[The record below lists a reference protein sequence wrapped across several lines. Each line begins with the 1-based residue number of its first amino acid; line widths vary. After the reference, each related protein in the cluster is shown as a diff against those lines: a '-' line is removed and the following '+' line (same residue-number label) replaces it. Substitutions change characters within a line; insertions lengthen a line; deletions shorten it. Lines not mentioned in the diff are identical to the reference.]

1 MPRFLVLIALVF
13 AGASAS
19 AQDVFTVP
27 EVPVFA
33 EAKTSAEAQEL
44 AREQGR
50 KTALDLLLR
59 RLVAEE
65 DWIYLPTL
73 STGAYAPAFD
83 RAQDEFSDYG
93 LSVTVK
99 QPITLSDEQV
109 QAFEQETNVFNEKSS
124 GTTYRASI
132 TYRFKPDAIRNV
144 LRSSSLPYSE
154 EQAQEVMILPV
165 LQTDNGV
172 YLWEAKNPWARAWL
186 ERPLTNELTPMIMP
200 RGDLIDT
207 QAITAEEAL
216 NLNTA
221 NLRAFMERYNV
232 GRLFVAL
239 GRLSEGDEQFR
250 LYVRLIEAT
259 PPALGSREAS
269 AIGSQVTEAFFR
281 GDDDDF
287 PVLARRAV
295 ESTVAKHANNWKRQ
309 TLVDYSQ
316 QRQFTLTAWFTNQ
329 REWSDIQEAL
339 DSTALVVER
348 EDGVF
353 NRENAKVQLTVV
365 GAEEQFD
372 LAMQQYGLDVWQ
384 DTAGSWHIAKK
395 ELASELQQR
404 LEPLTT
410 DLDQE
415 EERRRGIGR
424 FFGRRDRDRE
434 SGSDPA
440 FDGNIQADEL
450 GEEEEGDIPELPDD
464 LFGDGGQ

>member
-1 MPRFLVLIALVF
+1 MPRLLVLIALVF

-33 EAKTSAEAQEL
+33 EAKTSAEAQQQ
-44 AREQGR
+44 ARDQGR
-50 KTALDLLLR
+50 KKALDLLFR

-83 RAQDEFSDYG
+83 RAQDEFADYG

-109 QAFEQETNVFNEKSS
+109 QAFEQETNVFDEKSS
-124 GTTYRASI
+124 GTTYRANI
-132 TYRFKPDAIRNV
+132 TYRFKPDAIRNT
-144 LRSSSLPYSE
+144 LRRASLPYSE
-154 EQAQEVMILPV
+154 EQAQQVMILPV

-186 ERPLTNELTPMIMP
+186 ERPLTHELTPMVLP

-207 QAITAEEAL
+207 QAITAAEAL

-221 NLRAFMERYNV
+221 ALRAFAERYNT

-239 GRLSEGDEQFR
+239 GRLTEADDQFR

-259 PPALGSREAS
+259 PPAIGSREAS

-281 GDDDDF
+281 GPNDDF
-287 PVLARRAV
+287 PLLARRAV

-316 QRQFTLTAWFTNQ
+316 QRQFELTAWFSSQ

-339 DSTALVVER
+339 DSTALVVDR

-353 NRENAKVQLTVV
+353 NRENAKMQLTVV
-365 GAEEQFD
+365 GAEEQFE
-372 LAMQQYGLDVWQ
+372 LAMRQFGLDVWQ
-384 DTAGSWHIAKK
+384 DTGGNWHIAKR
-395 ELASELQQR
+395 ELAAELKTR

-410 DLDQE
+410 DLDRE
-415 EERRRGIGR
+415 EERRRGLGR
-424 FFGRRDRDRE
+424 FFRRDRERGDTPEAEIRAGE
-434 SGSDPA
+434 SESED
-440 FDGNIQADEL
+440 
-450 GEEEEGDIPELPDD
+450 DIPDLPDD